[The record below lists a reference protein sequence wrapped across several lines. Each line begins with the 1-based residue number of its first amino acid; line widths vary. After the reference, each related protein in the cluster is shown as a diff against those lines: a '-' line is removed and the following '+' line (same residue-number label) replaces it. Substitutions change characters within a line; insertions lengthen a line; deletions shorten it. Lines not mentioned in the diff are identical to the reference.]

1 MIVKLLKATK
11 NSDIPEEIWINT
23 DYVCALTKG
32 KDIFTIFLPTINKK
46 ITIRNEY
53 FNIFMKAWCQ

>member
-11 NSDIPEEIWINT
+11 NSDVPEEIWINT
-23 DYVCALTKG
+23 DYVCALTKD
-32 KDIFTIFLPTINKK
+32 KNVFTIFLPTLNKK

>member
-11 NSDIPEEIWINT
+11 NSDISEEIWINT

-32 KDIFTIFLPTINKK
+32 KDIFTIFLPTLNKK
-46 ITIRNEY
+46 
-53 FNIFMKAWCQ
+53 